1 MQNKPSYNII
11 EKSWV
16 ARLAAWKLNA
26 ASVAIVLGNT
36 IHLHNSKRE
45 EFLENPQWL
54 RHELCHIRQFKE
66 HGFINFIIKYLV
78 ESLRHGY
85 YNNKYEVAARQA
97 ENED

>member
-1 MQNKPSYNII
+1 MQNKPSYNIK

-16 ARLAAWKLNA
+16 ARLAAWKINA

-36 IHLHNSKRE
+36 IHLHNAKRE
-45 EFLENPQWL
+45 EFLKNPQWL
-54 RHELCHIRQFKE
+54 NHELCHIRQFEE
-66 HGFINFIIKYLV
+66 HGFITFIIKYLV

-97 ENED
+97 ENDD